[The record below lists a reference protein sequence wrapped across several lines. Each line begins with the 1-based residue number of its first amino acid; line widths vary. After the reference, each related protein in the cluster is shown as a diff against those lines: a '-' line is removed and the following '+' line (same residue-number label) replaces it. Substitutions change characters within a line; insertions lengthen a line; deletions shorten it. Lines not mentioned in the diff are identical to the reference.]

1 MENLAHQT
9 MTTRSKDPP
18 GPNGGARQGDGA
30 ADQPADNVL
39 VFLVD
44 DDDAVRD
51 AVAISL
57 RTAGFRVV
65 ACGSARQLLERYRA
79 GQHGCLVVDID
90 LPDIETVLLRMVATS
105 ELSLPTIMTSRRLR
119 RRAIAR
125 AYASLPAVLLEK
137 PFGIDDLVPLI
148 RAAIAQSTSPRA
160 SLQDK
165 PRAK

>member
-1 MENLAHQT
+1 
-9 MTTRSKDPP
+9 MTDVSTDPP
-18 GPNGGARQGDGA
+18 GSNGGARRGDAA
-30 ADQPADNVL
+30 ADQPADDVL

-65 ACGSARQLLERYRA
+65 ACGSARQLLDRYRA
-79 GQHGCLVVDID
+79 GQRGCLVVDLD

-105 ELSLPTIMTSRRLR
+105 ALSLPTIMTSRRLR

-125 AYASLPAVLLEK
+125 AFASLPAVLLEK

-148 RAAIAQSTSPRA
+148 RAAIAQPIRPSGTIEGSQPHTG
-160 SLQDK
+160 
-165 PRAK
+165 